1 MFEQHKVPPE
11 GAKSLMENPSSGY
24 KIVFSL
30 LKFLKSV
37 IPHPLP
43 SLKTIK
49 KNGIKNELPFIS
61 FHFLYYIIYRLI
73 HITFQP

>member
-11 GAKSLMENPSSGY
+11 GAKPLMENPGSGY
-24 KIVFSL
+24 NIVFSL

-49 KNGIKNELPFIS
+49 KKWNKK
-61 FHFLYYIIYRLI
+61 
-73 HITFQP
+73 

>member
-1 MFEQHKVPPE
+1 
-11 GAKSLMENPSSGY
+11 MENPGSGY
-24 KIVFSL
+24 NIVFSL

-49 KNGIKNELPFIS
+49 KNGIKNELSFFFFIS
-61 FHFLYYIIYRLI
+61 NSLIYLKNYVS
-73 HITFQP
+73 TYS